1 MTCLR
6 FSLLFGAISAA
17 AQLGW
22 PTGSVHHAF
31 HDTPKGQLHYVTSAL
46 KTSLQPPLLY
56 LHSHPRSSA
65 DFRYVFAELGYVWEP
80 RGGVPLIAVDWFGMG
95 SSEDYKGKNATDE
108 FCTFEEFASYVLE
121 IVTKEGVKEFVPVGA
136 LKGAM
141 ETVEVAALA
150 GPDRVKKV
158 AFLGILILSPQQQN
172 FIKNMLVPMSRHPH
186 VFANGS
192 HMLNIWNDPSGTD
205 PIYPGEELVNQE
217 KTNDASRSMFTNW
230 GLQAAWAA
238 YNEKLPKRL
247 AEVDAFAD
255 TMFLHPLIAYKK
267 WSSFGLSPTFSLSKL
282 DEVLTHGRNTSYF
295 VEAGEGCLHQNAT
308 YLAKIIAEFLAK
320 PVVSGVVKAI
330 V

>member
-6 FSLLFGAISAA
+6 FSLLFGAIGAA

-31 HDTPKGQLHYVTSAL
+31 YDTPKGQLHYVTSGL
-46 KTSLQPPLLY
+46 KTSRKPPLVY

-65 DFRYVFAELGYVWEP
+65 DFRYVFAELDGS
-80 RGGVPLIAVDWFGMG
+80 VPLIAVDWFGMG

-121 IVTKEGVKEFVPVGA
+121 IVAKEGVSEFVPAGT
-136 LKGAM
+136 LKGAHPS
-141 ETVEVAALA
+141 VEVAALA
-150 GPDRVKKV
+150 GPHRVKKV
-158 AFLGILILSPQQQN
+158 AFMGLLILSPQQQD
-172 FIKNMLVPMSRHPH
+172 FIKNNLVPMSRHPN

-192 HMLNIWNDPSGTD
+192 HLQNIWNDPSGTD

-217 KTNDASRSMFTNW
+217 KADDASRSMFTNW
-230 GLQAAWAA
+230 GMQAAWVA
-238 YNEKLPKRL
+238 YNEKLPRRL
-247 AEVDAFAD
+247 AEVDSFAD

-267 WSSFGLSPTFSLSKL
+267 WSSFGLDATFSLNTL

-295 VEAGEGCLHQNAT
+295 VEASEGMLHQNAT
-308 YLAKIIAEFLAK
+308 YIAKIITEFVGK
-320 PVVSGVVKAI
+320 PIVSGAVKAI